1 MRDFLVRELFSE
13 TRTPRGLS
21 RTEGTIVGL
30 ILFSTVLAI
39 VQTEPTISTE
49 AQDWIDWLL
58 KFCSF
63 LFGIE
68 YIARVYAAGA
78 LPQYAGWRGRLRFVT
93 RFRMI
98 IDLLA
103 IGPVFL
109 GMTDDSIIVLLAR
122 IARIIRY
129 TRIGPY
135 ATAVEALATALSS
148 RRIELLLSFGLAFAV
163 LLVSATLMYLVE
175 GDIQPDKL
183 GSVPRALW
191 WAVST
196 LTTVGYGDVV
206 PVTWLGKI
214 IAGFTATIAIGVVAL
229 PAGIFAAAFSD
240 AFQAQ
245 RNLRRAAR
253 IAEHAQRDAPGD

>member
-30 ILFSTVLAI
+30 ILFSTFLAI
-39 VQTEPTISTE
+39 VQTEPTLSGE
-49 AQDWIDWLL
+49 LRDWIDRLL

-63 LFGIE
+63 LFIVE
-68 YIARVYAAGA
+68 YAGRVYAAGA

-93 RFRMI
+93 RLRMI

-109 GMTDDSIIVLLAR
+109 GVTDDSIIVRLAR
-122 IARIIRY
+122 IARIVRY
-129 TRIGPY
+129 ARIGSY
-135 ATAVEALATALSS
+135 ATALDALATALSA
-148 RRIELLLSFGLAFAV
+148 RKIELLLSFGLAFAV
-163 LLVSATLMYLVE
+163 LLMSATLMYLVE

-206 PVTWLGKI
+206 PVTWPGKI
-214 IAGFTATIAIGVVAL
+214 IAGFTAIIAIGLVAL

-245 RNLRRAAR
+245 RNLRRAAH
-253 IAEHAQRDAPGD
+253 IAEHAQRNAPED